1 MTEPVEHEGHDAPV
15 RGLPQ
20 ISTKSPGHLQAS
32 AARCAYKAHHERRN
46 GSGRDN
52 RRRIHMPL
60 VTIDVIKD
68 VFSPKQKQELIAKVT
83 AAMIEV
89 EGENMRPV
97 TWVRIQEFEGGD
109 WAIGGRA
116 LRAADVHALAAGKA
130 A

>member
-1 MTEPVEHEGHDAPV
+1 
-15 RGLPQ
+15 
-20 ISTKSPGHLQAS
+20 
-32 AARCAYKAHHERRN
+32 
-46 GSGRDN
+46 
-52 RRRIHMPL
+52 MPL

-83 AAMIEV
+83 AAMIDV
-89 EGENMRPV
+89 EGENMRGV